1 MCADWERE
9 KKCYT
14 VLLCPDCP
22 QLVQVL
28 LFRELE
34 ETSISSAGSGTS
46 STSGVFLEEPAGLGL
61 KGRGHVRSLHTSGQ
75 YSRIL
80 SYKYTTDV
88 HWLVQLVEFWRQFT

>member
-9 KKCYT
+9 RICYT
-14 VLLCPDCP
+14 IQVLLLCPDCP

-28 LFRELE
+28 LLFLEFE

-46 STSGVFLEEPAGLGL
+46 STSGVFLEEPAGLLL
-61 KGRGHVRSLHTSGQ
+61 KVREHVRSLHTSGQ

-80 SYKYTTDV
+80 SYKY
-88 HWLVQLVEFWRQFT
+88 H